1 MAKFDPSPKFTLKPS
16 EWLEW
21 IEEFGRF
28 RTATKLHK
36 EDGDVQRDSLLY
48 AMGGREAYRIFRT
61 LLFTPPD
68 TDTDYNT
75 LVNNLTDYFIPKR
88 NIIHER
94 CIFQERVQTTSE
106 SVEEF
111 VRDLNTLA
119 LHCDYTNTTDMVR
132 DRFVMGIGDP
142 LVKQKLQL
150 MTADLS
156 LDKAVTIARQ
166 NEQVKTQMREQLH
179 HTAHVSEAREGGRYL
194 RDRRR
199 AEPQK
204 SQTAK
209 KNVIDVVTISI
220 LGTGS
225 ALLLARNAKTAIGE
239 GILHLYVGHRS
250 KRIMDQHTQLHRKS
264 RLTVQQGRFWV

>member
-1 MAKFDPSPKFTLKPS
+1 M
-16 EWLEW
+16 
-21 IEEFGRF
+21 
-28 RTATKLHK
+28 
-36 EDGDVQRDSLLY
+36 
-48 AMGGREAYRIFRT
+48 
-61 LLFTPPD
+61 
-68 TDTDYNT
+68 
-75 LVNNLTDYFIPKR
+75 
-88 NIIHER
+88 
-94 CIFQERVQTTSE
+94 
-106 SVEEF
+106 
-111 VRDLNTLA
+111 RDLNTLA

-179 HTAHVSEAREGGRYL
+179 HTAHVSEAREGDRYV

-209 KNVIDVVTISI
+209 KNVIDMVTISI

>member
-1 MAKFDPSPKFTLKPS
+1 MAKFDPPPQFTFKPS

-48 AMGGREAYRIFRT
+48 DMGGREANRTFGT

-68 TDTDYNT
+68 PDTDYK
-75 LVNNLTDYFIPKR
+75 LTEYFIPKR
-88 NIIHER
+88 NLIHER

-119 LHCDYTNTTDMVR
+119 LHFDYTNTTGMVR

-150 MTADLS
+150 MAADLS
-156 LDKAVTIARQ
+156 LDKAATIARQ
-166 NEQVKTQMREQLH
+166 NEQVKTQMREQLQ
-179 HTAHVSEAREGGRYL
+179 HTAHVS
-194 RDRRR
+194 
-199 AEPQK
+199 
-204 SQTAK
+204 
-209 KNVIDVVTISI
+209 
-220 LGTGS
+220 
-225 ALLLARNAKTAIGE
+225 
-239 GILHLYVGHRS
+239 
-250 KRIMDQHTQLHRKS
+250 
-264 RLTVQQGRFWV
+264 